1 MKHMGQYKGIDIPE
15 KLVGLINKMEDLEQS
30 REELSIL
37 GQQWDL
43 LTILGQMSGSGTD
56 MTGTREDF
64 KELTAE
70 LLSTLGIETL
80 NKTMQNL
87 GSQAQVTVDI
97 VIRNL
102 FERTADIGFLST
114 DDDIRNFLHAASED
128 PDNVKK
134 LRDRFAEYVAKYS
147 VYSDIVLMD
156 PAGNILC
163 QLKDDLKIKQSC
175 DDILRESLETSEA
188 YVEVFRKTDLN
199 PHDDESLIYAFKV
212 TETNE
217 PGSEV
222 LGVLAL
228 VFRFEHELQMVF
240 ENLIQPDSW
249 TVLTLLDHTGKVIAC
264 SDPSEVPLGAKV
276 SMDPSKEFHVSK
288 FGGRRYISKTCRTN
302 GYQGFEGLGWLGH
315 AMVPLEHAFNENVF
329 SSNDDKTKVA
339 PNVISAVTKNESLF
353 SGELRSIPEHAQK
366 IQSEL
371 DRTVWNGNV
380 REDASEN
387 DNSASAR
394 KVLLWEI
401 STTGNK
407 TRSVFEKS
415 IGRLH
420 ETVVSSIFEDTSFMA
435 QLAIDIMDR
444 NLYERANDCRWW
456 SLTTAFREVLEK
468 PELDQSDK
476 DQCTSILQYIN
487 GLYTVYTNL
496 FLFDKEGRIVA
507 VSNPQEQQWVGKVV
521 KGDHIQDCLRQTSTQ
536 DYTVSAFEKTELY
549 GDKETY
555 IYCSSVASL
564 DDPNRLVG
572 GIGVVFDSE
581 PEFNAMLNDVL
592 PKSEGGEVLPGFT
605 AVFADRSRVVIS
617 SADPRFPVGSTL
629 SKIPE
634 RFFNVQN
641 GDSMTGTIEMGDQ
654 HFAAGSSCSKGY
666 REFKDDECCYSNDV
680 ICLIFTELGEVQEEI
695 VDSLAEHR
703 TTRVDFGQRAHGVQ
717 YKEFATFFVNGVWL
731 GFRKSDVVECVDIG
745 KITPLPGVSQN
756 VKGSMIFRDRPICV
770 LDPREA
776 FLSEGEEFD
785 PSQIVVV
792 KMQDTYVGILINELG
807 EIPEVPEEYVEST
820 EGMGNL
826 GPNYIE
832 CVVRPSPTDK
842 LNRMLVVLNVEKLF
856 ESLKGS
862 HPIPKLASVP
872 GGQSN
877 QPPEEVPADAGANLS
892 GEQMSDILKAVGDGS
907 E

>member
-1 MKHMGQYKGIDIPE
+1 MGQYKGINVPD
-15 KLVGLINKMEDLEQS
+15 KLLGLINKMEDLEQS

-114 DDDIRNFLHAASED
+114 DDDIRHFLQNSSDD
-128 PDNVKK
+128 PQAVQK

-147 VYSDIVLMD
+147 VYSDIILLD
-156 PAGNILC
+156 PQGKILC
-163 QLKDDLKIKQSC
+163 QLKDDLEIAEST
-175 DDILRESLETSEA
+175 DDILRESQSTNEA

-199 PHDDESLIYAFKV
+199 PHDDESLIYAYKV

-217 PGSEV
+217 AGSRV

-249 TVLTLLDHTGKVIAC
+249 TVLTLLDSTGKVIAC

-276 SMDPSKEFHVSK
+276 SMDPDKEFHVSK

-302 GYQGFEGLGWLGH
+302 GYQGFKGLGWLGH
-315 AMVPLEHAFNENVF
+315 AMVPLEHAFNENIF
-329 SSNDDKTKVA
+329 SANDDKPAVA
-339 PNVISAVTKNESLF
+339 SNVISAVTKNESLF

-380 REDASEN
+380 REDASTN

-435 QLAIDIMDR
+435 ELAIDIMDR

-456 SLTTAFREVLEK
+456 SLTTAFREKLSK
-468 PELDQSDK
+468 SELGQDDK
-476 DQCTSILQYIN
+476 EQCTNILQYIN

-496 FLFDKEGRIVA
+496 FLFDRDGRIVA
-507 VSNPQEQQWVGKVV
+507 VSNPQEQGWVGKVV
-521 KGDHIQDCLRQTSTQ
+521 QGNHIQDCLKQSSTQ
-536 DYTVSAFEKTELY
+536 DYTVSKFEKTALY
-549 GDKETY
+549 GNKETY

-564 DDPNRLVG
+564 DDPNQLVG

-581 PEFNAMLNDVL
+581 PEFHAMLNDVL
-592 PKSEGGEVLPGFT
+592 PKGDGGSVLPGYT
-605 AVFADRSRVVIS
+605 AVFADRNRVVIS
-617 SADPRFPVGSTL
+617 SADPRFPVGATL
-629 SKIPE
+629 SDIPE
-634 RFFNVQN
+634 KFFQVKN
-641 GDSMTGTIEMGDQ
+641 GESYTGPIEMGDQ
-654 HFAAGSSCSKGY
+654 HYAAGSSCSKGY
-666 REFKDDECCYSNDV
+666 REFKGEDCCYSNDV
-680 ICLIFTELGEVQEEI
+680 ICLVLTQLGQVQEES
-695 VDSLAEHR
+695 VDLLAEHR
-703 TTRVDFGQRAHGVQ
+703 STRVDYGQKTHGISYQ
-717 YKEFATFFVNGVWL
+717 EFATFYVNGVWL
-731 GFRKSDVVECVDIG
+731 GFKKSDVVECVDIG
-745 KITPLPGVSQN
+745 RVTPLPGVSKN
-756 VKGSMIFRDRPICV
+756 VKGTMIFRDRPICI
-770 LDPREA
+770 LDPQDA
-776 FLSEGEEFD
+776 FLSEGETFE

-792 KMQDTYVGILINELG
+792 RIEETFVGILINELG

-832 CVVRPSPTDK
+832 CVVRPSPSDK
-842 LNRMLVVLNVEKLF
+842 LGRMLVVLNAEKLF
-856 ESLKGS
+856 DSLKGS
-862 HPIPKLASVP
+862 KPLPKLVGVQ
-872 GGQSN
+872 GGQSD
-877 QPPEEVPADAGANLS
+877 QGTQEEFSESSANLN
-892 GEQMSDILKAVGDGS
+892 GEQMTDILKAVGDGS
-907 E
+907 D